1 MQWFQ
6 IAELLNPASAAYLGR
21 RHAAAFVSFLWANG
35 WIDDFIWRGD
45 ISFLTNAL
53 HIAFTLAPIH
63 NTSHCILQ
71 VSTLVFLYVHGQ
83 TSLAPLPA
91 GPASLSPRKPPQK
104 MKEQSV
110 PVSPLAPLP
119 RPPPFAQAGCG
130 APQPGQ
136 QLAGN
141 RLPGPPIQ
149 QQMMAGYSESAPSVI
164 APYQPAR
171 IPPLCRLRQAG
182 SSAPPGHP
190 AAH

>member
-1 MQWFQ
+1 MVS
-6 IAELLNPASAAYLGR
+6 NCGAAQPDPCCTFGPPPRCSLCQLPLGQMDGLMT
-21 RHAAAFVSFLWANG
+21 SFGVETSL
-35 WIDDFIWRGD
+35 F
-45 ISFLTNAL
+45 L
-53 HIAFTLAPIH
+53 HIAFTLAPKH

-149 QQMMAGYSESAPSVI
+149 QQMMAGCSESAPSVI